1 MSEKSSASLQAL
13 LVRLQHGEKAAR
25 DELLARTYG
34 RLRQLMGKMIR
45 RFPVVQDQAGPTDV
59 LHETFFRLSRALEA
73 ISPKSVEEFF
83 RLAAL
88 HMRRQLLDMARRY
101 RRRPEGHRAPL
112 PDQSQDSDSE
122 HDAAEEA
129 SQSTLD
135 PATLER
141 WCEFHRQ
148 VEMLP
153 EEERSVFDL
162 LYYHDLSQAEAAE
175 LLGVSVPTIKRRW
188 AAARMR
194 LAMYLVDRSL

>member
-1 MSEKSSASLQAL
+1 MSEKSSDSLQAL
-13 LVRLQHGEKAAR
+13 IVRLQHGEKAAR
-25 DELLARTYG
+25 DELLARTYS

-45 RFPVVQDQAGPTDV
+45 RFPAVQDQAGPTDV

-73 ISPKSVEEFF
+73 LSPKSVDEFF

-88 HMRRQLLDMARRY
+88 NMRRQLLDMARKC
-101 RRRPEGHRAPL
+101 RRRPEGHQVSL
-112 PDQSQDSDSE
+112 PEPSPGCED
-122 HDAAEEA
+122 DAAAEP

-135 PATLER
+135 PAALER

-194 LAMYLVDRSL
+194 LATYLIDRSV